1 MTWLQQFQEIYALI
15 VPVFNTITYV
25 LNIIGQ
31 FMTLGVDMVTNFF
44 SLF

>member
-1 MTWLQQFQEIYALI
+1 MTWLQQFQDIYALI

-25 LNIIGQ
+25 LNIIGT
-31 FMTLGVDMVTNFF
+31 FMTLGADFVSNFL